1 MYYRTTCLRVQE
13 VSPLRQQKR
22 AQCKTERQG
31 LLFKRREKPFLL
43 CSTISL
49 SPHDLEVFLR
59 YLVLHPLP
67 LGTGTLLGKCRP
79 AQVFSHTWSP
89 PTTQLLGYLTVT
101 SPSSCPRPGA
111 GTADGQPRTHPG
123 IQRGGQRQ
131 DRAPRLRPQHTIQ
144 QSALKTQIQRRNH

>member
-1 MYYRTTCLRVQE
+1 MSVHLDN
-13 VSPLRQQKR
+13 
-22 AQCKTERQG
+22 
-31 LLFKRREKPFLL
+31 RREPSAKQKGRAS
-43 CSTISL
+43 CSKGGKNLVYVVQPSL
-49 SPHDLEVFLR
+49 SLSHDLEVFLR
-59 YLVLHPLP
+59 YLVLRPLP

-123 IQRGGQRQ
+123 IQRGGQSQ
-131 DRAPRLRPQHTIQ
+131 DRAPRLRPQHTTQ
-144 QSALKTQIQRRNH
+144 QSALKTQIQRRNY